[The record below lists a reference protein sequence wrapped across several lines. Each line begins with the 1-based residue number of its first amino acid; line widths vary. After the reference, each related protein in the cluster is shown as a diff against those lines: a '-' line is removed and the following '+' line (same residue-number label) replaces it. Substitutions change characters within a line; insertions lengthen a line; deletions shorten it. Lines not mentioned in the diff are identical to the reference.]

1 MVYICSVLNYFLRYY
16 NKCRKCSIYE
26 SEEIILIITKK
37 DDGQIKTISI
47 RIGEVLLEE
56 IDRIADETN
65 RSRNDII
72 TSILKENIDKIVIE

>member
-1 MVYICSVLNYFLRYY
+1 MQ
-16 NKCRKCSIYE
+16 KCSIYE

>member
-1 MVYICSVLNYFLRYY
+1 M
-16 NKCRKCSIYE
+16 
-26 SEEIILIITKK
+26 ILTQK

-65 RSRNDII
+65 RSRHDII

>member
-1 MVYICSVLNYFLRYY
+1 MQ
-16 NKCRKCSIYE
+16 KCGIYE

>member
-1 MVYICSVLNYFLRYY
+1 MQ
-16 NKCRKCSIYE
+16 KCCIYE